1 MRWTI
6 FALALALSGAVQAQP
21 QRHAISPKAQGILYP
36 TPIAITSWFT
46 PNDFPRE
53 AMNQGEPNIIRFS
66 LKVDAFGM
74 PTSCDIITTSGIAL
88 LDSETCRLAL
98 LRARFNPI
106 IDANGTPIASTYSS
120 AVRWENPMAW
130 APVPAKK

>member
-46 PNDFPRE
+46 PNDFPPE
-53 AMNQGEPNIIRFS
+53 AMQRQSRVFVAAERVAIVDPLDTAHDRLRLLTVRHGVSAQEHARKGEVKLRR
-66 LKVDAFGM
+66 D
-74 PTSCDIITTSGIAL
+74 GIA
-88 LDSETCRLAL
+88 E
-98 LRARFNPI
+98 I
-106 IDANGTPIASTYSS
+106 
-120 AVRWENPMAW
+120 
-130 APVPAKK
+130 